1 MTKGT
6 GIPFAFVYKWEAVPW
21 HLLWWTKWLFPYFL
35 FVCCRCPVLERPEIV
50 LRSFGS
56 IGTCR
61 DRIDATV
68 CISNHSLALRHPRD
82 SLNYLGV
89 SHQMANF
96 RWMISAVYPTK
107 TWNAWSQVVKFLFW
121 PASNDLTKSSCP
133 SFSIHL
139 NFSSASK
146 GDFGRRVANLTNL
159 FAKHFALIL
168 DPLPG
173 RLVLPHQVHMV
184 GVR

>member
-1 MTKGT
+1 MKSRTLA
-6 GIPFAFVYKWEAVPW
+6 FAVMNKMAVSW
-21 HLLWWTKWLFPYFL
+21 F
-35 FVCCRCPVLERPEIV
+35 FVCCRCPLLERPEKV
-50 LRSFGS
+50 LCSLGS

-68 CISNHSLALRHPRD
+68 CISNHSLALRLPRD
-82 SLNYLGV
+82 FLELSGGRSSDGWFQQYIATN
-89 SHQMANF
+89 
-96 RWMISAVYPTK
+96 

-146 GDFGRRVANLTNL
+146 GDFGRRVANL
-159 FAKHFALIL
+159 FAKHFALIFGSTPRPTGL
-168 DPLPG
+168 ATPCSYG
-173 RLVLPHQVHMV
+173 W
-184 GVR
+184 G